1 MGTINVSKDDISDF
15 NTIYFKTKEIRQN
28 FKLWEIKKSA
38 ESFPDEASQSSGARQ
53 PMAVRDDDLPMRA
66 VRDEDLP
73 MRVMMSLNDS
83 YCSLY

>member
-38 ESFPDEASQSSGARQ
+38 NIMSS
-53 PMAVRDDDLPMRA
+53 
-66 VRDEDLP
+66 
-73 MRVMMSLNDS
+73 
-83 YCSLY
+83 Y